1 MVNLSQFTTENIKGK
16 GREGNNMREKMR
28 LIIPALALMVTL
40 VLCCMQPVGVAE
52 KDNSLYPNTVI
63 ASESVREDA
72 DDLAVSSG
80 VSASIYD
87 NVAVATNT
95 VLVK

>member
-1 MVNLSQFTTENIKGK
+1 
-16 GREGNNMREKMR
+16 MREKMR

-52 KDNSLYPNTVI
+52 KDNSLYPNTVV
-63 ASESVREDA
+63 ASESVNT

-95 VLVK
+95 VFTK